1 MLSKLLSLLSTAK
14 GAAAAT
20 AIAAAAVSTGVAAT
34 DQDVR
39 DAVTNTI
46 HDVTESADAKDA
58 GQPAVVTA
66 RNKADSDLRAAFH
79 TNQQSLE
86 KLHSTHVGSTDRA
99 TLESTI
105 KTADD
110 ALRAELTKAL
120 DKAATMT
127 IGREGRESSGAQ
139 AAPDIKVAFTAQAE
153 LDAWVTSEITA
164 MNLIE
169 QNAETAVAALP
180 TFTPGKPADAG
191 KPDNA
196 GKPAE
201 LPAHP

>member
-1 MLSKLLSLLSTAK
+1 
-14 GAAAAT
+14 
-20 AIAAAAVSTGVAAT
+20 
-34 DQDVR
+34 
-39 DAVTNTI
+39 
-46 HDVTESADAKDA
+46 
-58 GQPAVVTA
+58 
-66 RNKADSDLRAAFH
+66 
-79 TNQQSLE
+79 
-86 KLHSTHVGSTDRA
+86 
-99 TLESTI
+99 
-105 KTADD
+105 
-110 ALRAELTKAL
+110 
-120 DKAATMT
+120 MT

>member
-20 AIAAAAVSTGVAAT
+20 AIAAAAVTTGVAAT

-79 TNQQSLE
+79 NNQQSLE
-86 KLHSTHVGSTDRA
+86 KLHSTHDGSTDRA
-99 TLESTI
+99 TPASTN
-105 KTADD
+105 KTADGEQ
-110 ALRAELTKAL
+110 RHEHTKAL
-120 DKAATMT
+120 D
-127 IGREGRESSGAQ
+127 R
-139 AAPDIKVAFTAQAE
+139 
-153 LDAWVTSEITA
+153 
-164 MNLIE
+164 
-169 QNAETAVAALP
+169 
-180 TFTPGKPADAG
+180 AG
-191 KPDNA
+191 T
-196 GKPAE
+196 
-201 LPAHP
+201 

>member
-39 DAVTNTI
+39 DAVTNT
-46 HDVTESADAKDA
+46 VQNLTDAKDA

-99 TLESTI
+99 TLETTI

-110 ALRAELTKAL
+110 ALRAELTTAL

-127 IGREGRESSGAQ
+127 IGREGHESSGAQ

>member
-46 HDVTESADAKDA
+46 HNATESADAKDA

-79 TNQQSLE
+79 TNQ
-86 KLHSTHVGSTDRA
+86 
-99 TLESTI
+99 
-105 KTADD
+105 
-110 ALRAELTKAL
+110 
-120 DKAATMT
+120 
-127 IGREGRESSGAQ
+127 
-139 AAPDIKVAFTAQAE
+139 
-153 LDAWVTSEITA
+153 
-164 MNLIE
+164 